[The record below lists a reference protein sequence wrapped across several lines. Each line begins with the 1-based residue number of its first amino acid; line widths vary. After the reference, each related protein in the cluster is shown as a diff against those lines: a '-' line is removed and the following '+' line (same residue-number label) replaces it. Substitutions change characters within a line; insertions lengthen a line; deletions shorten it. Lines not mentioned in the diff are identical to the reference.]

1 MASTQPA
8 TPLSEE
14 VDAVIHERTRL
25 AMVAALATRES
36 MSFAELKS
44 ALRATDGNVSAHA
57 RKLEDAGYIVAT
69 KRFEGR
75 MPRTEYV
82 LTEAGRQAM
91 RAYLAQMERLI
102 GSMRR
107 V

>member
-1 MASTQPA
+1 
-8 TPLSEE
+8 
-14 VDAVIHERTRL
+14 
-25 AMVAALATRES
+25 MVAALATREQ

-75 MPRTEYV
+75 VPRTEYA
-82 LTEAGRQAM
+82 LTGAGRKALK
-91 RAYLAQMERLI
+91 RVPVPDGAADRFHAGRREGFFLAIDFAIQSSWR
-102 GSMRR
+102 
-107 V
+107 

>member
-1 MASTQPA
+1 MQAA
-8 TPLSEE
+8 MPLPEE

-25 AMVAALATRES
+25 AMVAALATREQ

-75 MPRTEYV
+75 VPRTEYA
-82 LTEAGRQAM
+82 LTGDGRKALN
-91 RAYLAQMERLI
+91 AYLAQMERLI
-102 GSMRR
+102 GSMRAI
-107 V
+107 

>member
-1 MASTQPA
+1 VQAA
-8 TPLSEE
+8 TPLPEE

-25 AMVAALATRES
+25 VMVAALATREQ

-75 MPRTEYV
+75 VPRTEYA
-82 LTEAGRQAM
+82 LTEAGRRALN
-91 RAYLAQMERLI
+91 AYLSQMERLI
-102 GSMRR
+102 GTMRSI
-107 V
+107 

>member
-1 MASTQPA
+1 MRAA
-8 TPLSEE
+8 TPLAEE

-25 AMVAALATRES
+25 AMVAALATREQ

-44 ALRATDGNVSAHA
+44 VLRATDGNVSAHA

-75 MPRTEYV
+75 VPRTEYA
-82 LTEAGRQAM
+82 LTGDGRRALN
-91 RAYLAQMERLI
+91 AYLAQMERLI
-102 GSMRR
+102 GSMRAI
-107 V
+107 

>member
-1 MASTQPA
+1 VQAV
-8 TPLSEE
+8 TPLAEE

-25 AMVAALATRES
+25 AMVAALATREQ

-75 MPRTEYV
+75 VPRTEYA
-82 LTEAGRQAM
+82 LTASGRKALA
-91 RAYLAQMERLI
+91 AYLSQMERLI
-102 GSMRR
+102 GTMRSI
-107 V
+107 